1 MAYKIIKGHVI
12 LDHEMMPKYEYQHLS
27 RKCNETKVGQQ
38 NQLAEPPYTIEVAQK
53 TFFFSTPKLW
63 NNNVSALQA
72 NAPSVEAFKQHFKKK
87 QHLYIY
93 WPHSSLYVSDLL
105 YILLPRL
112 FKIGAMYFSNTLPIK
127 VMT

>member
-27 RKCNETKVGQQ
+27 RKCNETKVRYQ
-38 NQLAEPPYTIEVAQK
+38 NQLAEPPCTIEVAQK

-72 NAPSVEAFKQHFKKK
+72 NAPSVEAIVLTIATFKLNFPSKIKLKK
-87 QHLYIY
+87 LTTSI
-93 WPHSSLYVSDLL
+93 WL
-105 YILLPRL
+105 I
-112 FKIGAMYFSNTLPIK
+112 
-127 VMT
+127 